1 MKSDRIFTLND
12 WIAKKYKSINRHLQ
26 YPLVPN
32 AKKSKES
39 NYKFLGIN
47 ENLYLEILQDSAKI
61 QYRLTEN
68 DYETL
73 VDLDIHTT
81 IDSDGLYYC
90 SGCKKIKK
98 YKNRADLIQQHFM
111 DSLKKFQTKSFK
123 KDHFICMVE
132 SKTLDILFPLVF
144 RKSEMFKVIITGK
157 LPEKRKSKKD
167 GEKRLHLLPKM
178 KFQLLRAE
186 KVIL

>member
-12 WIAKKYKSINRHLQ
+12 WIAKKYKSINRQLQ

-32 AKKSKES
+32 TKKSKES

-47 ENLYLEILQDSAKI
+47 ENLYLKILQDSAKI
-61 QYRLTEN
+61 QYRFTEN

-98 YKNRADLIQQHFM
+98 YKNRADLIQQHFL

-132 SKTLDILFPLVF
+132 SKTLDILFPFVF
-144 RKSEMFKVIITGK
+144 RKSEMCSLLASGNLPDKKTSIDDVDQK
-157 LPEKRKSKKD
+157 LH
-167 GEKRLHLLPKM
+167 RLSKM
-178 KFQLLRAE
+178 KFQLLRGE

>member
-12 WIAKKYKSINRHLQ
+12 WIAKEYKSINRQLQ

-32 AKKSKES
+32 AKKSKASIFE
-39 NYKFLGIN
+39 FLGIN
-47 ENLYLEILQDSAKI
+47 ENLNLEVAGDAAKI
-61 QYRLTEN
+61 IYKFDEN
-68 DYETL
+68 EYETL

-81 IDSDGLYYC
+81 IDENGLHYC

-98 YKNRADLIQQHFM
+98 YKNRADLIQQHFL

-132 SKTLDILFPLVF
+132 SKTLDILFPFVF
-144 RKSEMFKVIITGK
+144 RKSEMCSLLASGNLPDKKTSIDDVDQK
-157 LPEKRKSKKD
+157 LHPLS
-167 GEKRLHLLPKM
+167 KM
-178 KFQLLRAE
+178 KFQLLRGE